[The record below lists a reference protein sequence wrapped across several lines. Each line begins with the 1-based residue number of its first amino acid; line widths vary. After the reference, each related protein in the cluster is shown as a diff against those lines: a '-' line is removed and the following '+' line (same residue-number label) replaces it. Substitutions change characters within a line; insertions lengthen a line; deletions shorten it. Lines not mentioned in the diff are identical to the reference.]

1 MTASSTT
8 PKEFT
13 GRHMLGIMIAFFSVI
28 IAVNLLM
35 ATLANTSWTGLV
47 VKNTYVASQEFN
59 RKAQEGRAQAELGWQ
74 PRLAIADGTVRY
86 AMLDRAG
93 HPVAMTGV
101 TMTFR
106 HPAYDK
112 MDVTLT
118 LVPAAGGEFTID
130 HLPTDGLWIVDVEAQ
145 AGLPHPYRDIRRVTI
160 AGGTLR

>member
-1 MTASSTT
+1 MSASSTS

-74 PRLAIADGTVRY
+74 PRLAIADGTIRY
-86 AMLDRAG
+86 GMLDRAG
-93 HPVAMTGV
+93 QPVSMTGV
-101 TMTFR
+101 TMNFR

-112 MDVTLT
+112 KDVTLT
-118 LVPAAGGEFTID
+118 LVRGAGSEFTVD
-130 HLPTDGLWIVDVEAQ
+130 HLPSDGVWIVDVEAE
-145 AGLPHPYRDIRRVTI
+145 AGLLHPYRDIRRVTI
-160 AGGTLR
+160 AGGTVR

>member
-1 MTASSTT
+1 MSASSTT
-8 PKEFT
+8 QKEFT
-13 GRHMLGIMIAFFSVI
+13 GKHMLAIMIAFFSVI

-74 PRLAIADGTVRY
+74 PRLEIAGGEVRY

-93 HPVAMTGV
+93 HPIAMTSV

-112 MDVTLT
+112 KDVTLT
-118 LVPAAGGEFTID
+118 LAPAAGGAFTVD
-130 HLPTDGLWIVDVEAQ
+130 HLPTDGLWIVDVEAD
-145 AGLPHPYRDIRRVTI
+145 AGLSHPYRDIRRVTI
-160 AGGTLR
+160 AGGTVR